1 MIKLRSSRP
10 PLYMPT
16 RGLAVCPQIHLKQ
29 FVIGIKRLK
38 EKHPELFPF
47 TLTLNSWSRHC
58 CLDFK
63 KLCKKEGIIL
73 LHFHSHSTMWA
84 CSLVNGPFVEYE
96 KVYNTAIL
104 RERSQWKGKGRL
116 PFALTM
122 RVVKKAC
129 DVAFQKDVIRSSFTK
144 TLFSPLTATGL
155 TDEQQ
160 LQFAQA
166 DVATPI
172 STVAGATDTLVMIH
186 TAGSDAEAIPH
197 LQIRPIGARVAD
209 DTASSH
215 GIQRCRAR
223 WGRQRCEPCQA
234 AGKAQR
240 GDARQP
246 EI

>member
-1 MIKLRSSRP
+1 
-10 PLYMPT
+10 MPT

-104 RERSQWKGKGRL
+104 RERSQWKGNARL

-144 TLFSPLTATGL
+144 TLFSPLTATDL

-166 DVATPI
+166 DVATP
-172 STVAGATDTLVMIH
+172 SL
-186 TAGSDAEAIPH
+186 P
-197 LQIRPIGARVAD
+197 RPAPQ
-209 DTASSH
+209 TP
-215 GIQRCRAR
+215 
-223 WGRQRCEPCQA
+223 W
-234 AGKAQR
+234 
-240 GDARQP
+240 
-246 EI
+246 